1 MRLQAMGDVVIMLP
15 YIQSLKDQLPPNTII
30 DLLTREEVDS
40 IPKALNLFTHVYSL
54 GGARSVKL
62 QLLSFLFLYP
72 RLLLK
77 NYDVLLDLQNHNL
90 SRVMRFLL
98 GIKPFTVFDRTS
110 SNYAGD
116 RYKNTINVLNT
127 WAVEF
132 KAIKNF
138 KENKTAD
145 LLQKYGLRK
154 KEFIVINPAG
164 AFANRNWDLD
174 DYVEFCK
181 LWLSE
186 INKDTQFLVLG
197 ITKIKSKAIYLREKI
212 GENVIDLVDMTSPIE
227 AMQLLSVAKLVV
239 SEDSGLMHMSYV
251 TGTATLGIL
260 GSTRND
266 WTNPNL
272 PHTFFFNSADL
283 PCGNC
288 MLEKCKFEEVI
299 CLTRIKARDVLQAST
314 DLLKR
319 VSVS

>member
-1 MRLQAMGDVVIMLP
+1 MGDVVIMLP
-15 YIQSLKDQLPPNTII
+15 YIQSLKEQLPPNTTI

-40 IPKALNLFTHVYSL
+40 IPKALNLFTHVYSI

-98 GIKPFTVFDRTS
+98 GIKTFTVFDRTS
-110 SNYAGD
+110 TNYAGD
-116 RYKNTINVLNT
+116 RYKNTINVLNICR
-127 WAVEF
+127 VEF
-132 KAIKNF
+132 KAIATF
-138 KENKTAD
+138 KENKTTA

-154 KEFIVINPAG
+154 KEFVVINPAG

-174 DYVEFCK
+174 NYVAFCK

-186 INKDTQFLVLG
+186 VNKDTKFLLLG
-197 ITKIKSKAIYLREKI
+197 ISKIKNKAIYLREKI
-212 GENVIDLVDMTSPIE
+212 GANVIDVVDMTSPIE
-227 AMQLLSVAKLVV
+227 AMQLLSEAKLVV
-239 SEDSGLMHMSYV
+239 TEDSGLMHMSYV
-251 TGTATLGIL
+251 TGAATLGIL

-272 PHTFFFNSADL
+272 PHTYFFNSADL

-288 MLEKCKFEEVI
+288 MLEKCKFDEI
-299 CLTRIKARDVLQAST
+299 LCLTRIKASDVLQASK

-319 VSVS
+319 VSIV